1 MRVGVVAASAG
12 NHAQGVA
19 YHARQLG
26 IPATIYMPEG
36 TPFTKV
42 GRTEGLGA
50 TVVLAGAR
58 LAEARAV
65 AFSQCE
71 EQGQVKVSAIRRP
84 Q

>member
-1 MRVGVVAASAG
+1 VDVSDIL
-12 NHAQGVA
+12 NNLNDAQRKAVTSESP
-19 YHARQLG
+19 HL
-26 IPATIYMPEG
+26 
-36 TPFTKV
+36 
-42 GRTEGLGA
+42 L
-50 TVVLAGAR
+50 VLAGAG

>member
-1 MRVGVVAASAG
+1 
-12 NHAQGVA
+12 
-19 YHARQLG
+19 
-26 IPATIYMPEG
+26 MPEG

-42 GRTEGLGA
+42 GHTEGLGA